1 MTDAKKK
8 IENSKTSYRSCPM
21 ARQLIFPMPEPV
33 FKSLIKKIS
42 SSKSKSYLNV
52 LIFKNSY
59 CTSRPAR
66 KERATTTIEIDWNP
80 YFLLICIGHSERTA
94 T

>member
-1 MTDAKKK
+1 MLKQSTA
-8 IENSKTSYRSCPM
+8 PVPWQ
-21 ARQLIFPMPEPV
+21 RQLIFPVPEPV

-66 KERATTTIEIDWNP
+66 KERATTTIEID
-80 YFLLICIGHSERTA
+80 
-94 T
+94 

>member
-1 MTDAKKK
+1 MNHTTEK
-8 IENSKTSYRSCPM
+8 IENPKISYRFCPM

-59 CTSRPAR
+59 CTSQAC
-66 KERATTTIEIDWNP
+66 KERKGYYND
-80 YFLLICIGHSERTA
+80 
-94 T
+94 